1 MLRSAIRGFGAHM
14 KGIRFAFGHPSYL
27 PLVLI
32 PFFLTLILFSVCFYL
47 FTDNANSIL
56 AYFWDPANPETG
68 MFWTALHWLYTYIF
82 KYILYLTLLLV
93 MYFLFM
99 VVANIIAS
107 PVYDIIAQRISKI
120 DPYAAARSGIA
131 EEEAGIL
138 KTIIEE
144 CKKAVFVL
152 IVPLVFL
159 LIPLVGPVLSVV
171 FAMLMLGWDFFDFSL
186 SRDKPTLKGR
196 LGYIRKNFFLMLA
209 FGSLLFIPFVH
220 FILYPFAILGASVAY
235 QDEVVREKLQK

>member
-1 MLRSAIRGFGAHM
+1 MIRSAIRGLSAHL

-32 PFFLTLILFSVCFYL
+32 PFLVTLVLFSVCFYL
-47 FTDNANSIL
+47 FTENANDIL
-56 AYFWDPANPETG
+56 AYFWSPSATDTG
-68 MFWTALHWLYTYIF
+68 WFWTSLQWLYSYVF
-82 KYILYLTLLLV
+82 KYILYLMLLLV

-107 PVYDIIAQRISKI
+107 PIYDIIAQRISKI
-120 DPYAAARSGIA
+120 DPYAAARTGS
-131 EEEAGIL
+131 ETEEAGIL
-138 KTIIEE
+138 KTVLEE

-152 IVPLVFL
+152 IVPLLFL
-159 LIPLVGPVLSVV
+159 LIPLVGPVLSVA

-196 LGYIRKNFFLMLA
+196 LGYIRKHFFLMLG
-209 FGSLLFIPFVH
+209 FGALLFIPFVH

-235 QDEVVREKLQK
+235 QDELIREKIQK